1 MEEEREERRKEE
13 SEGKRNRRR
22 LGRKQGERMQVWN
35 GKEEVTGKRGEGEKD
50 AEKKKKRGREREKEK
65 AGGLSQR
72 EEKNKGVRAKEIGQE
87 EGR

>member
-22 LGRKQGERMQVWN
+22 LGRKQGGRMQVWN

-50 AEKKKKRGREREKEK
+50 AEKKKRGREREKEK